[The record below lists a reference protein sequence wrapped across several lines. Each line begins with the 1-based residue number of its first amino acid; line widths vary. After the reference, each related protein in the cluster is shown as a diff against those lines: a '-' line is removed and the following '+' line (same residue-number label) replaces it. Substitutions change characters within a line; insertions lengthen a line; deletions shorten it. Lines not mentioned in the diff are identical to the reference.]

1 MTREV
6 RAFHDKVEMV
16 LDPEI
21 DSAYPRRWIGRVS
34 VKTRDGRTLEKRIMS
49 PKGDPDNCLT
59 RAELEDKALRL
70 AQYAGAATEAEMRD
84 VIARVWRLR
93 DEKDVRD
100 FLLAR

>member
-1 MTREV
+1 MRG
-6 RAFHDKVEMV
+6 FHDKVNMV

-21 DSAYPRRWIGRVS
+21 DRAYPRRWMGRVT
-34 VKTRDGRTLEKRIMS
+34 VKTRDGRTLEKKIET

-70 AQYAGAATEAEMRD
+70 AQYAGAATEAEMKQ
-84 VIARVWRLR
+84 VIERVWRLR

-100 FLLAR
+100 FLR